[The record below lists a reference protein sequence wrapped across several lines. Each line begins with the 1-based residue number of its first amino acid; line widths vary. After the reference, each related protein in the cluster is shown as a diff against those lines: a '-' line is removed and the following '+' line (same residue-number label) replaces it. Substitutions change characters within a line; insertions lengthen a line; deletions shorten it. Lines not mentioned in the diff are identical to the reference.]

1 MHNHI
6 HIKPLFKRLRSAMVK
21 MSEFFSISIA
31 IVCVV
36 FCLFAVVVVFCCSF
50 FFGGGGG
57 RGHARELS
65 PQSSVFDNVI
75 STKISCAGPICY
87 T

>member
-1 MHNHI
+1 MSISGTHEFMVMHNHI

-57 RGHARELS
+57 GVMPESFRLS
-65 PQSSVFDNVI
+65 LLYL
-75 STKISCAGPICY
+75 TM
-87 T
+87 